1 MVFYGVLWCD
11 VWMVRCFS
19 SPQDEW
25 DEHTKELWIG
35 WRKLHGPQRLGD
47 SVRKSSRSGS
57 FDRDPKKVVSS
68 DVLKKRWLMMV
79 NDG

>member
-1 MVFYGVLWCD
+1 MVFYGAMFGWCD
-11 VWMVRCFS
+11 HS

-47 SVRKSSRSGS
+47 SVRIRGEEVLT
-57 FDRDPKKVVSS
+57 RPKKGGFFRC
-68 DVLKKRWLMMV
+68 LEKRWLMMV
-79 NDG
+79 SDG

>member
-1 MVFYGVLWCD
+1 MFGWCD
-11 VWMVRCFS
+11 H

-47 SVRKSSRSGS
+47 AVEKFVASRWK
-57 FDRDPKKVVSS
+57 F
-68 DVLKKRWLMMV
+68 
-79 NDG
+79 